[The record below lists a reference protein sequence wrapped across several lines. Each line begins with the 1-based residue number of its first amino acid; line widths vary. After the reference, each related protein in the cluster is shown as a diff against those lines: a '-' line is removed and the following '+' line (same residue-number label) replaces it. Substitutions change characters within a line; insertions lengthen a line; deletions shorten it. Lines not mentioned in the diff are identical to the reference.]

1 MAFKKIK
8 EVIEVGVKGAGAAN
22 KELKGLDNAQ
32 DKASNSANKLE
43 KQNRHLVK
51 AAKHLSKALN
61 QHTEDS
67 KRNEKQTRKS
77 TTAAQRLKKSIR
89 GVGEALKVAGG
100 AAQAF
105 SGVASVAS
113 SLGRTLTKPLG
124 IAVSFEKEFAMVK
137 TLTDQAGVDLESGLV
152 DLAKSVPFSLKD
164 VTSGAY
170 AAISAGVKAPDVVE
184 FMSAA
189 SKAAIGT
196 GSDLTSTV
204 SLLASAVNAFGHQ
217 GETAATVADKMQMT
231 IKNAVLS
238 GQDLQSI
245 FGMLAP
251 SATLGASLDEVLAL
265 TGALTK
271 IGIKPHQAA
280 TRVNAMLKEL
290 SATTGTSAKA
300 FKRLGIETGISA
312 IQNKGLTAIL
322 KEVREKTRGSAVEI
336 KQLSENVRATSGF
349 LGILG
354 EGFSEFIY
362 QVEANADSAG
372 AHVRAAEIVG
382 QTAQGAIERFN
393 STIDVVLQKMGRD
406 LLPKIT
412 GFLDRLSQWLDA
424 NSDTL
429 KDAFEST
436 IDLFFKFGNWILSNG
451 SRIAETLG
459 SIVSTTAKAASAAGS
474 VISTAVSFIPGVNTG
489 SAIGDVLRER
499 KAKQAKKRAQEKR
512 DQASAVSSA
521 ATERGFKR
529 GTEAEQAEQ
538 DLLKGFYV
546 VRNTELIK
554 TGLAHKEQ
562 LISSAQILKMDPAEA
577 AEIIQNN
584 LTAIQH
590 EISQLE
596 ASGDVAAQRAK
607 IAAARAETVKAA
619 KAMSSAK
626 NKDDKELIA
635 DARLRVKHAKEQLK
649 IVQDENQ
656 AIKQISFLERS
667 MATVQAQFVKP
678 MSAAADKQR
687 LASAKPIKKRALKP
701 KSSDKARQ
709 MAAKIN
715 REIEEMKALAA
726 SNMAR
731 VGPDGQVLAREASA
745 GEQMKNLM
753 ARQERILGDFMSKG
767 KNVDIDGLGEAFEM
781 QQDYLAAQLKTKK
794 VDKSDADA
802 EKEAKRQVDELK
814 KRKERGRRRQ
824 SIMSRIA
831 RDASAPQLM
840 QLADQYARERELFAE
855 NNAILL
861 KLDKQYYDKRAAL
874 QSKAAADREKAEHSA
889 NANVASSIGSTI
901 QSVQALGE
909 AVGASSAV
917 IAGMQSALLLSRG
930 AYHTFMGFSELASAA
945 SAMAGT
951 WPFFIPNPV
960 AATAHKFASASH
972 FLAAGTSVIQ
982 AGTSFGGG
990 GSSGGASGASAT
1002 PSQNARLQ
1010 VNESR
1015 SAMTA
1020 RERQPA
1026 VSFGDIILSDVP
1038 ALLSAAGSKAL
1049 GTKIAGHVAR
1059 ELGRQSNIQGSVRL
1073 SGRAIRGS

>member
-32 DKASNSANKLE
+32 DKASDSANKLE

-251 SATLGASLDEVLAL
+251 SATLGSSLDEVLAL

-429 KDAFEST
+429 KGAFEST

-459 SIVSTTAKAASAAGS
+459 NIVSTTAKAASAAGS
-474 VISTAVSFIPGVNTG
+474 VISTAISFLPGVNAG
-489 SAIGDVLRER
+489 GAIGDVLKAR
-499 KAKQAKKRAQEKR
+499 KAREAKKRAQEKR

-521 ATERGFKR
+521 AIERGFKR

-554 TGLAHKEQ
+554 TGQAHKEQ
-562 LISSAQILKMDPAEA
+562 LISSAQILKMDPTEA

-584 LTAIQH
+584 LIAIQH
-590 EISQLE
+590 EINQLE

-635 DARLRVKHAKEQLK
+635 DARLRVEHAKEQLK
-649 IVQDENQ
+649 IVQNENQ

-687 LASAKPIKKRALKP
+687 LASAKPIKKRALKS
-701 KSSDKARQ
+701 KSSEKARQ

-781 QQDYLAAQLKTKK
+781 QQDYLTAQLKTKNAK
-794 VDKSDADA
+794 
-802 EKEAKRQVDELK
+802 KEAKRQADELK
-814 KRKERGRRRQ
+814 KRRERGRRRQ
-824 SIMSRIA
+824 SVMSQIA
-831 RDASAPQLM
+831 GDTSAPQLM

-874 QSKAAADREKAEHSA
+874 QSKAAADRERAEHSA

-1015 SAMTA
+1015 SAMAA

-1026 VSFGDIILSDVP
+1026 VSFGDIVLSDVP